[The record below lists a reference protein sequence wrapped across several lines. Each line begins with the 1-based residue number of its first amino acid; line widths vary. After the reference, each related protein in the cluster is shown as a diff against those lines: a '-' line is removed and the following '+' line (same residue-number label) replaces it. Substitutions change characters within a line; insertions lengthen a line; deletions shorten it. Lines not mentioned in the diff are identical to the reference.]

1 MYPQAG
7 PITKKVYK
15 KARRSFTWILKHS
28 LPTSASISN
37 TARRIL
43 NHLQYLE
50 DTNVHR
56 GILFADALVEQRRA
70 EGDERCG
77 TDAIQELAEVEEPA
91 VPR

>member
-1 MYPQAG
+1 MYPHAG

-15 KARRSFTWILKHS
+15 KARRSFIYILKHS
-28 LPTSASISN
+28 LPTSISN
-37 TARRIL
+37 TIQRIL

>member
-1 MYPQAG
+1 MAYM
-7 PITKKVYK
+7 
-15 KARRSFTWILKHS
+15 
-28 LPTSASISN
+28 
-37 TARRIL
+37 
-43 NHLQYLE
+43 YLE
-50 DTNVHR
+50 DANVHR